1 MRFLASRVEQRVS
14 RLRRYA
20 PRPSWLMRQSVV
32 EKGLGGDE
40 PVIQPRGG
48 RPAGAVYQGRR
59 VGSIGTL
66 RPLGRAP
73 VAVLSSRSH
82 GPDLDRHLYVRLGV
96 GRRDHLGIDAL
107 LETHRPHASPAQLH
121 TVT

>member
-82 GPDLDRHLYVRLGV
+82 GPALDRHLYVPLGA
-96 GRRDHLGIDAL
+96 GTPDPAGMYAL
-107 LETHRPHASPAQLH
+107 LPRYRPHAS
-121 TVT
+121 